1 MNIQSLPWFKFAHD
15 AYLVSE
21 FKAKANAFA
30 KAAYLDLLCYAM
42 KQTPAL
48 SLPNDDNVLAG
59 WASLALDAWL
69 QIKELVLSQFSFN
82 QNDNRYYSPMLIEL
96 YSDTEQPQANEQQA
110 PRKRSSSA
118 ERVAR
123 HRAKNKAIAEANKAV
138 THDVTPPCNT
148 DVTPQTVTSNANVTP
163 VTVTLGGKGGDLEL
177 RCDNLDKNIVVNT
190 TVLNNQSVTP
200 CNAVTPQQTTK
211 FFMHFDFQIDE
222 NRFANILQKLEIN
235 VCKHTK
241 QNLNNFISYYCTQ
254 SYQNTQEQW
263 ELHYAK
269 WLERQREEV
278 VEQPT
283 TTSKPVADFI
293 QPVKPLWESLAEQK
307 QQQQATAKT
316 AEQLAKGDEALAQLR
331 KTLGLKAA

>member
-96 YSDTEQPQANEQQA
+96 YSDAEQPQANEQQA

-123 HRAKNKAIAEANKAV
+123 HRANKKAIAEANKAV
-138 THDVTPPCNT
+138 THDVTPPCNAP
-148 DVTPQTVTSNANVTP
+148 VTPQTVTSNAHVTP
-163 VTVTLGGKGGDLEL
+163 VTVTLGGKGGDLEFRL
-177 RCDNLDKNIVVNT
+177 DNLDKNIVVT
-190 TVLNNQSVTP
+190 DIVTNQSVTP
-200 CNAVTPQQTTK
+200 CNAVTPQQTTRFK
-211 FFMHFDFQIDE
+211 MPFDFNVSIE
-222 NRFANILQKLEIN
+222 ELQPFMAKLEVPIT
-235 VCKHTK
+235 KH
-241 QNLNNFISYYCTQ
+241 NSHHLNHFVAHYLATDFK
-254 SYQNTQEQW
+254 NTHEQW
-263 ELHYAK
+263 VFQYAK
-269 WLERQREEV
+269 WLERQREEQ

-283 TTSKPVADFI
+283 ITSKPVAEFI
-293 QPVKPLWESLAEQK
+293 QPIKPLWEILDEQK
-307 QQQQATAKT
+307 QQQQANAKT
-316 AEQLAKGDEALAQLR
+316 AEQLAKGDDALANLR
-331 KTLGLKAA
+331 KQLGLKAA